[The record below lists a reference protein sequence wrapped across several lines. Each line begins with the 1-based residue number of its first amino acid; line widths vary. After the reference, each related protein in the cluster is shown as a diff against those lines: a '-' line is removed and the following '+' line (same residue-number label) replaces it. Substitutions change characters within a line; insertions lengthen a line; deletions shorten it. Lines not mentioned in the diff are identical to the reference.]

1 MGAWL
6 RWPEPWLLVI
16 VPALVLHHAVRR
28 RTRSRLAGVA
38 SVVLLAGV
46 LAGFATHY
54 QLHGIRTAWPSI
66 WEAREERA
74 AATLGEELD
83 GLVES
88 GETAAEELSELV
100 SESFPSNGSID
111 SLEDEVLPAIRQLR
125 DRHDLE
131 AMAVY
136 GSDGRLRV
144 WDGVHRGSV
153 PEEVTLGAVPFAY
166 GERPLF
172 SYLYFTRPIPSTGGT
187 AVGASLLSMALPPGL
202 EDGGGDFV
210 SRVEERTG
218 EDLTISRSERMA
230 GESVWDFRFEDD
242 VLFSVTVVEPRQSA
256 EREATLLRWGRM
268 VLALL
273 LVGWGVLAV
282 SSRGRSREVPAAAV
296 TLLVLAVLLP
306 LGRLFGASEIGMPSS
321 FLLASP
327 LDATLL
333 RTLAVTGA
341 AVVAL
346 GMTSGWWRRSGRIE
360 GEESKES
367 SNSMEW
373 PKSVEGTGSAD
384 APDRRAAAASAGAS
398 GSGRAPGSEG
408 KGRRWLR
415 LVGAAAVAG
424 GFPLTVWLFR
434 TAPSPSFL
442 VDSDTSFILVQ
453 AGAALALSLLVF
465 GVLAPGAD
473 LGGPGSGTFSA
484 RRFGLRGGG
493 GVAAVL
499 AAAGALGLSVVA
511 VVLVVQRGSL
521 PLPVAALWVLP
532 AGAVLWAG
540 RGGMARVG
548 LVSRGLLAGL
558 LGVTCA
564 VPFAWEARVQ
574 ARMELGETELAR
586 LDTPADPYTEF
597 LLQRFSSRVDSLEQA
612 GAGAVE
618 LLYGAWVESG
628 LAEEGIPAWLTLWS
642 PGDLPLEDLR
652 IGVPPPRPTAADEF
666 LAEARV
672 GSGPVIRRLRRPEV
686 RYVAVVP
693 LESGNAVTAVVPPR
707 SAAAARSSL
716 EPLFGAG
723 GGGERDPLE
732 LIPLLPGDVPAAP
745 DSTVWMRTEAGW
757 RGERTLELPD
767 GTHHAHYLVELAGP
781 LLLTARGTL
790 LLALDLGI
798 LGLLFG
804 SGLVLTSRRIVPVR
818 KLSAAFRTFQGR
830 VTVALFG
837 FFVLSVSFL
846 GLVGYRALAGAAERT
861 ATALADRVVDEA
873 AGWYLEVQGAVD
885 LLARRVGSDLLE
897 YQGGQLVGGSASEMV
912 ELGLYPAWVPY
923 SLHER
928 LSDREALTGQS
939 LQTVGSWEYVVA
951 YRRMPDEAVLGAP
964 VPVAAGAAALRRQEM
979 IDLLGFSLLV
989 GAALSLGLAYLVGR
1003 TLARPIRELRTV
1015 TGQVGRGDLQVQLP
1029 GERLDEFGA
1038 VFEDFNRMVGR
1049 LRRARRDLVRTTR
1062 RTQAIIDEAA
1072 TGVVALD
1079 SHGHVTLVNPRAEEL
1094 LGADVDV
1101 GAALPR
1107 RTEVAR
1113 ELAEWVEASPKDG
1126 LDAGNTEIHVGERRI
1141 RVQARRISGR
1151 ERMGGL
1157 VLSLEDVTDELRT
1170 ERILAWGEMAQQ
1182 VAHEVKNPLTPI
1194 KLGVQHIRRAW
1205 EDQRPDFAEILEKNV
1220 DATLAEIDRLASIA
1234 RSFSRFA
1241 APGAAGEAPL
1251 VPVVLTA
1258 VVEETLNLYSMDEGR
1273 IRFEADV
1280 PDGLPLVR
1288 SRAGEI
1294 KEVLVNLLENARTAI
1309 EDEGTVRVEARLAD
1323 GGEDGVELRV
1333 RDDGPGIPEHLLPRI
1348 FEPHFSTRS
1357 AGTGL
1362 GLAIVRRLAE
1372 SWGGSVGAES
1382 RIGEGTVITV
1392 LVPLWDHGESGPGE
1406 PGGLSTV

>member
-1 MGAWL
+1 M
-6 RWPEPWLLVI
+6 LVL
-16 VPALVLHHAVRR
+16 VSALVLHHVVRGGSSR
-28 RTRSRLAGVA
+28 ARLAGVA
-38 SVVLLAGV
+38 GVVLLAGAV
-46 LAGFATHY
+46 AGFMTHH
-54 QLHGIRTAWPSI
+54 QLHRIRTAWPSI

-74 AATLGEELD
+74 AEILGEELD
-83 GLVES
+83 ALVES
-88 GETAAEELSELV
+88 GEAATRALAEGVPESLSPD
-100 SESFPSNGSID
+100 PSVGASRD
-111 SLEDEVLPAIRQLR
+111 DVLAAIRELR
-125 DRHDLE
+125 DRHELE

-136 GSDGRLRV
+136 GPDGSLRV
-144 WDGVHRGSV
+144 WGGVHRGSV
-153 PEEVTLGAVPFAY
+153 PEEVTRGTVPFAY

-202 EDGGGDFV
+202 EDGGADFI

-218 EDLTISRSERMA
+218 EDLTISRSERMG

-256 EREATLLRWGRM
+256 EREAAMVRWGRI

-273 LVGWGVLAV
+273 AVGWGVLALGT
-282 SSRGRSREVPAAAV
+282 RGRTREVPAGVA
-296 TLLVLAVLLP
+296 TLLALAIVVP
-306 LGRLFGASEIGMPSS
+306 LGRLLGAVELATPSS
-321 FLLASP
+321 FLLPFP

-333 RTLAVTGA
+333 RTLAVSGA
-341 AVVAL
+341 AVVGL
-346 GMTSGWWRRSGRIE
+346 GMMTGWRGRTGRSLGADGGWRQALA
-360 GEESKES
+360 
-367 SNSMEW
+367 
-373 PKSVEGTGSAD
+373 V
-384 APDRRAAAASAGAS
+384 
-398 GSGRAPGSEG
+398 
-408 KGRRWLR
+408 L
-415 LVGAAAVAG
+415 LVAV
-424 GFPLTVWLFR
+424 GFPLAVWLFR

-442 VDSDTSFILVQ
+442 AEGDRSFVLVQ
-453 AGAALALSLLVF
+453 AGAALVLSLVAF
-465 GVLAPGAD
+465 GALLAG
-473 LGGPGSGTFSA
+473 GRSGPGRVGKGGAATFASM
-484 RRFGLRGGG
+484 
-493 GVAAVL
+493 
-499 AAAGALGLSVVA
+499 AGAVGLSILGA
-511 VVLVVQRGSL
+511 VMVVQRGDF
-521 PLPVAALWVLP
+521 PLAAAALWALP
-532 AGAVLWAG
+532 AGGILWAS
-540 RGGMARVG
+540 GGMMERARP
-548 LVSRGLLAGL
+548 LSLGLLAGL

-628 LAEEGIPAWLTLWS
+628 LAEEGVPAWLTLWS

-672 GSGPVIRRLRRPEV
+672 SAGPVIRRLQRPDV

-707 SAAAARSSL
+707 SSAPVLSSL

-723 GGGERDPLE
+723 IREGRDPLE
-732 LIPLLPGDVPAAP
+732 LVPLLPGDVPVVP
-745 DSTVWMRTEAGW
+745 DSTVWMRTESGW
-757 RGERTLELPD
+757 RGERTLDLPD
-767 GTHHAHYLVELAGP
+767 GRYHAHYSVDLAGP
-781 LLLTARGTL
+781 VLLVARGTL

-804 SGLVLTSRRIVPVR
+804 SGLVLTSRRIIPFR
-818 KLSAAFRTFQGR
+818 RLSAAFRTFQGR

-837 FFVLSVSFL
+837 FFVLSVALL

-897 YQGGQLVGGSASEMV
+897 YQNGQLVGGSASEMV
-912 ELGLYPAWVPY
+912 ELGLYPGWVPY
-923 SLHER
+923 PLHER
-928 LSDREALTGQS
+928 LAERESLTGRSVQS
-939 LQTVGSWEYVVA
+939 VGSWEYVVA
-951 YRRMPDEAVLGAP
+951 YRRMPDETVLGAP
-964 VPVAAGAAALRRQEM
+964 VPLAAGAAALRRQEM

-1003 TLARPIRELRTV
+1003 TLARPIRELRAV
-1015 TGQVGRGDLQVQLP
+1015 TGRVGRGDLQVQLP
-1029 GERLDEFGA
+1029 EERLDEFGA
-1038 VFEDFNRMVGR
+1038 VFQDFNRMVGR

-1079 SHGHVTLVNPRAEEL
+1079 SQGHVTLVNPRAEEL
-1094 LGADVDV
+1094 LRAEVDV
-1101 GAALPR
+1101 GKALPR
-1107 RTEVAR
+1107 QTEVAR
-1113 ELAEWVEASPKDG
+1113 ELAEWVEAYRVHG
-1126 LDAGNTEIHVGERRI
+1126 LHAGDTEVHVGERRI

-1205 EDQRPDFAEILEKNV
+1205 EDQRPDFAEILRRNV

-1251 VPVVLTA
+1251 VPVHLA
-1258 VVEETLNLYSMDEGR
+1258 DVVEETLNLYSMDEG
-1273 IRFEADV
+1273 
-1280 PDGLPLVR
+1280 G
-1288 SRAGEI
+1288 
-1294 KEVLVNLLENARTAI
+1294 
-1309 EDEGTVRVEARLAD
+1309 
-1323 GGEDGVELRV
+1323 
-1333 RDDGPGIPEHLLPRI
+1333 
-1348 FEPHFSTRS
+1348 
-1357 AGTGL
+1357 
-1362 GLAIVRRLAE
+1362 
-1372 SWGGSVGAES
+1372 
-1382 RIGEGTVITV
+1382 
-1392 LVPLWDHGESGPGE
+1392 
-1406 PGGLSTV
+1406 